1 MTDTR
6 VDRRTLLAGAAVA
19 SGALLRPVT
28 LFAATEDRAVI
39 QAMVDKQLPEST
51 ARIQDWIKH
60 PGIAAENWQMGEA
73 CDYTMGLLKDAG
85 FQTVQ
90 RVPTSGQ
97 PGIFATLDAG
107 AKRTM
112 GIYFMYDVKQVNP
125 SEWTTPPF
133 EAALVDK
140 PGFGKVIVGRGAINQ
155 KGPEAAFLAALHAI
169 RATGRKLPVNLVLV
183 AEGEEEIASPHFHEI
198 VQRPDVLKALK
209 KCEGII
215 IPTAWQGRNGAVQ
228 INLGSKGPMEFQ
240 LIASGE
246 RWGKGPKGDIHS
258 SQHAHVDSPVW
269 HLVQAL
275 NTLVEADGHTPA
287 IDGWFDNVRPLTPR
301 EKELIAMTAKAS
313 NEAEAKASM
322 GVKMWIDDEP
332 WQQSLERLASQPTVN
347 IQGLVA
353 GYTGP
358 GGKTVLPGRA
368 EAKLEC
374 RLVPNQTFKEAE
386 AKLRAHL
393 QKRGFGDIEVVV
405 SGGYDP
411 TETAEDSRIIR
422 AQQAVYARSG
432 VEQTLYPR
440 NAGSWPG
447 SVFTQPPVSLPAGQF
462 GLGHGSGAHAPNE
475 YFVVESSN
483 PKVQGLAGC
492 TMGFVDFLY
501 EMATID

>member
-1 MTDTR
+1 MIATR
-6 VDRRTLLAGAAVA
+6 FGRRTLLAGVAIFTAVLPAAAIAADADRDAIRAAV
-19 SGALLRPVT
+19 
-28 LFAATEDRAVI
+28 E
-39 QAMVDKQLPEST
+39 KQLPENI
-51 ARIQDWIKH
+51 ARIQDWIRH
-60 PGIAAENWQMGEA
+60 PGIAAENWQMEA
-73 CDYTMGLLKDAG
+73 AADYTMGLLKDAG
-85 FQTVQ
+85 FQMVQ
-90 RVPTSGQ
+90 KVPTSGQ

-107 AKRTM
+107 AKRTV

-125 SEWTTPPF
+125 AEWSSPPF
-133 EAALVDK
+133 EARIVDK
-140 PGFGKVIVGRGAINQ
+140 PGHGKVIVGRGAINQ

-169 RATGRKLPVNLVLV
+169 RAAGRKLPVNLVLV

-198 VQRPDVLKALK
+198 VQRPDVMAALK
-209 KCEGII
+209 KADGII
-215 IPTAWQGRNGAVQ
+215 IPTAWQGQNGAVQ

-246 RWGKGPKGDIHS
+246 RWGKGPRGDIHS

-301 EKELIAMTAKAS
+301 EKQLIAMTAKAS
-313 NEAEAKASM
+313 NEAEAKAAMS
-322 GVKMWIDDEP
+322 VKMWINDEP
-332 WQQSLERLASQPTVN
+332 WQQTLERLASQPTVN

-368 EAKLEC
+368 EAKLEA

-386 AKLRAHL
+386 QKLRAHL
-393 QKRGFGDIEVVV
+393 IKRGFGDIEVVV

-411 TETAEDSRIIR
+411 TETPENSRVIR
-422 AQQAVYARSG
+422 AQQAVYARNG
-432 VEQTLYPR
+432 AEQTLYPR

-475 YFVVESSN
+475 YFVIESSN
-483 PKVQGLAGC
+483 PKVQGLAGS

-501 EMATID
+501 EMADID

>member
-1 MTDTR
+1 MIATR
-6 VDRRTLLAGAAVA
+6 IARRALLVGVALLTAFPPAAAMAADGDRDAIRAAV
-19 SGALLRPVT
+19 
-28 LFAATEDRAVI
+28 E
-39 QAMVDKQLPEST
+39 KQLPENI
-51 ARIQDWIKH
+51 ARIQDWIRH
-60 PGIAAENWQMGEA
+60 PGIAAENWQMEA
-73 CDYTMGLLKDAG
+73 AADYTMGLLKDAG
-85 FQTVQ
+85 FQMVQ
-90 RVPTSGQ
+90 KVPTSGQ

-107 AKRTM
+107 AKRTV

-125 SEWTTPPF
+125 AEWSSPPF
-133 EAALVDK
+133 EARIVDK

-169 RATGRKLPVNLVLV
+169 RAAGKKLPVNLVLV

-198 VQRPDVLKALK
+198 VQRPDVMAALK
-209 KCEGII
+209 KADGII
-215 IPTAWQGRNGAVQ
+215 IPTAWQGQNGAVQ
-228 INLGSKGPMEFQ
+228 INLGSKGPIEFQ

-275 NTLVEADGHTPA
+275 NTLVEPDGHTPA
-287 IDGWFDNVRPLTPR
+287 IDGWFDNVRPLTAR

-313 NEAEAKASM
+313 NEAEAKAAM
-322 GVKMWIDDEP
+322 GVKMWINDEP
-332 WQQSLERLASQPTVN
+332 WQQTLERLASQPTVN

-353 GYTGP
+353 GYGGP

-368 EAKLEC
+368 EAKLEA

-386 AKLRAHL
+386 QKLRAHL
-393 QKRGFGDIEVVV
+393 TKRGFGDIEVVV

-411 TETAEDSRIIR
+411 TETPENSRVIR
-422 AQQAVYARSG
+422 AQQAAYAKNG
-432 VEQTLYPR
+432 AEQTLYPR

-475 YFVVESSN
+475 YFVIESSN
-483 PKVQGLAGC
+483 PKVQGLAGS

-501 EMATID
+501 EMASIN

>member
-1 MTDTR
+1 MGR
-6 VDRRTLLAGAAVA
+6 ILIAGEPGAEIVPTLL
-19 SGALLRPVT
+19 PVPG
-28 LFAATEDRAVI
+28 EVVI
-39 QAMVDKQLPEST
+39 
-51 ARIQDWIKH
+51 
-60 PGIAAENWQMGEA
+60 
-73 CDYTMGLLKDAG
+73 
-85 FQTVQ
+85 
-90 RVPTSGQ
+90 
-97 PGIFATLDAG
+97 
-107 AKRTM
+107 
-112 GIYFMYDVKQVNP
+112 
-125 SEWTTPPF
+125 
-133 EAALVDK
+133 DK
-140 PGFGKVIVGRGAINQ
+140 PGFGRCITGRGAVNP
-155 KGPEAAFLAALHAI
+155 KGPESAFLAALHAI
-169 RATGRKLPVNLVLV
+169 RAAGLKLPVNLVLV
-183 AEGEEEIASPHFHEI
+183 AEGEEEIASPHFSEV
-198 VQRPDVLKALK
+198 VQAPGVIDALR

-215 IPTAWQGRNGAVQ
+215 IPTAWQAKNGAVQ

-246 RWGKGPKGDIHS
+246 KWGRGPKGDIHS

-275 NTLVEADGHTPA
+275 HTLVGPDGHTPA
-287 IDGWFDNVRPLTPR
+287 IDGWFDNVRPLTAR
-301 EKELIAMTAKAS
+301 EKELIAITARNG
-313 NEAEAKASM
+313 NEAEAKASL
-322 GVKMWIDDEP
+322 GVVNWIGDEP
-332 WQQSLERLASQPTVN
+332 WQTSLERLASQPTVN

-374 RLVPNQTFKEAE
+374 RLVPNQTYKEAE

-393 QKRGFGDIEVVV
+393 NKRGFGDIEVRV

-411 TETAEDSRIIR
+411 TETAENARVIR
-422 AQQAVYARSG
+422 AQQAVYTRAG
-432 VEQTLYPR
+432 VQQSLYPR

-483 PKVQGLAGC
+483 PMVQGLAGC

-501 EMATID
+501 EMAAVK

>member
-1 MTDTR
+1 MIATR
-6 VDRRTLLAGAAVA
+6 IACRTLLAGVALLTAFPPAAAMAADGDRDAIRAAV
-19 SGALLRPVT
+19 
-28 LFAATEDRAVI
+28 E
-39 QAMVDKQLPEST
+39 KQLPDNI
-51 ARIQDWIKH
+51 ARIQDWIRH
-60 PGIAAENWQMGEA
+60 PGIAAENWQMEA
-73 CDYTMGLLKDAG
+73 AADYTMGLLKDAG
-85 FQTVQ
+85 FQMVQ
-90 RVPTSGQ
+90 KVPTSGQ

-107 AKRTM
+107 AKRTV

-125 SEWTTPPF
+125 AEWSSPPF
-133 EAALVDK
+133 EARIVDK

-169 RATGRKLPVNLVLV
+169 RAAGKKLPVNLVLV

-198 VQRPDVLKALK
+198 VQRPDVMAALK
-209 KCEGII
+209 KADGII
-215 IPTAWQGRNGAVQ
+215 IPTAWQGQNGAVQ

-275 NTLVEADGHTPA
+275 NTLVEPDGHTPA
-287 IDGWFDNVRPLTPR
+287 IDGWFDNVRPLTAR

-313 NEAEAKASM
+313 NEAEAKAAM
-322 GVKMWIDDEP
+322 GVKMWINDEP
-332 WQQSLERLASQPTVN
+332 WQQTLERLASQPTVN

-353 GYTGP
+353 GYGGP

-368 EAKLEC
+368 EAKLEA

-386 AKLRAHL
+386 QKLRAHL
-393 QKRGFGDIEVVV
+393 TKRGFGDIEVVV

-411 TETAEDSRIIR
+411 TETPENSRVIR
-422 AQQAVYARSG
+422 AQRAAYAKNG
-432 VEQTLYPR
+432 AEQTLYPR

-475 YFVVESSN
+475 YFVIESSN
-483 PKVQGLAGC
+483 PKVQGLAGS

-501 EMATID
+501 EMASIN